1 MKRAIWA
8 AVLAVVSCAIVLGW
22 RWYQN
27 LAPDLEDIFTFDPTR
42 YETTYALQ
50 EFRLKPHD
58 RQWTLKSVT
67 SFDASGEV
75 ESEQVYQLDEDG
87 HSYYMNGDHRVYAAY
102 IPRRGFQN
110 VTGYLSGWDI
120 SRETYDNAGRIIL
133 REASN
138 PNNTIISEL
147 VFWYYRT
154 DQSALTGDEAVCAMV
169 SISRIVTPAGEEPWM
184 FDGNDAPIMEYTSY
198 YITNYDAYGNETSV
212 MEDGKCYLKTDA
224 DGYLQMI
231 IREISD
237 ARIITR
243 VDEFGRPLWV
253 VFYNC
258 IENMENQV
266 IKYTIWEYE
275 ELE

>member
-1 MKRAIWA
+1 MKKAIWA
-8 AVLAVVSCAIVLGW
+8 AVLAFVSCAIVLGW

-27 LAPDLEDIFTFDPTR
+27 LAPDLEDIFTFDPTP

-87 HSYYMNGDHRVYAAY
+87 HSYYMNGDHRVYAA
-102 IPRRGFQN
+102 
-110 VTGYLSGWDI
+110 
-120 SRETYDNAGRIIL
+120 RIIL

-154 DQSALTGDEAVCAMV
+154 DQSALAGDEAVCAMV
-169 SISRIVTPAGEEPWM
+169 SISRIV
-184 FDGNDAPIMEYTSY
+184 
-198 YITNYDAYGNETSV
+198 
-212 MEDGKCYLKTDA
+212 
-224 DGYLQMI
+224 
-231 IREISD
+231 
-237 ARIITR
+237 
-243 VDEFGRPLWV
+243 
-253 VFYNC
+253 
-258 IENMENQV
+258 
-266 IKYTIWEYE
+266 
-275 ELE
+275 

>member
-1 MKRAIWA
+1 MKKAIWA
-8 AVLAVVSCAIVLGW
+8 AVLAFVSCAIVLGW

-67 SFDASGEV
+67 SFDAAGEV
-75 ESEQVYQLDEDG
+75 ESKRVYQLDEDG

-102 IPRRGFQN
+102 VPRRGFQS

-120 SRETYDNAGRIIL
+120 FREAYDDAGRIIL

-138 PNNTIISEL
+138 PEITNSSEL
-147 VFWYYRT
+147 VSWYYRT

-169 SISRIVTPAGEEPWM
+169 IISRIVTPAGEDPWM
-184 FDGNDAPIMEYTSY
+184 FDGNDAPIMECTAY

-212 MEDGKCYLKTDA
+212 MVDGKCYLKTDA

-237 ARIITR
+237 ARIVTR

-253 VFYNC
+253 VFYSC
-258 IENMENQV
+258 LENQV

-275 ELE
+275 ELK